1 MPTPT
6 KSQAVKPGAAKLLVR
21 AVAWLTLAAS
31 AMPAFAQDPQAA
43 PPPAD
48 AAAAPAPADAT
59 APAATPP
66 ADNTNATL
74 SDAPVGTLIAPP
86 ADGAAP
92 PPPESGEPPA
102 DTRALDETVQ
112 DLKKDVVD
120 LNKELFVLEEE
131 LLFPANTQ
139 VAVFVSMDI
148 GEFFALDSLT
158 LKIDNK
164 EVANYLYT
172 PREAEALLKG
182 GVHRVYLG
190 NLKVGEHQLVAFFEG
205 KGPNERDYKR
215 GANLKFEKG
224 VGAKYLELKITDRQR
239 KGQPEFAIKD
249 WE

>member
-1 MPTPT
+1 MLRKFYL
-6 KSQAVKPGAAKLLVR
+6 KSLALCLLS
-21 AVAWLTLAAS
+21 LPLAAQE
-31 AMPAFAQDPQAA
+31 AQAPAAPAA
-43 PPPAD
+43 PPA
-48 AAAAPAPADAT
+48 AT
-59 APAATPP
+59 AA
-66 ADNTNATL
+66 
-74 SDAPVGTLIAPP
+74 SS
-86 ADGAAP
+86 
-92 PPPESGEPPA
+92 EEFKS
-102 DTRALDETVQ
+102 LDQEVQ
-112 DLKKDVVD
+112 SLTKEVLD
-120 LNKELFVLEEE
+120 LNRELFVLEEE

-139 VAVFVSMDI
+139 VAVFVSMDV
-148 GEFFALDSLT
+148 GEFFALDSVT

-190 NLKVGEHQLVAFFEG
+190 NLKVGEHQLVAFFSG

-239 KGQPEFAIKD
+239 RAQPEFAIKD

>member
-1 MPTPT
+1 MPTP
-6 KSQAVKPGAAKLLVR
+6 SLHVR
-21 AVAWLTLAAS
+21 AAALVALLLTWAMFAAS
-31 AMPAFAQDPQAA
+31 SFAQDPQPTTPASADPAA
-43 PPPAD
+43 PAPDAATPPLDSAPADAD
-48 AAAAPAPADAT
+48 AAAAP
-59 APAATPP
+59 PAA
-66 ADNTNATL
+66 
-74 SDAPVGTLIAPP
+74 
-86 ADGAAP
+86 
-92 PPPESGEPPA
+92 GEPPA

-112 DLKKDVVD
+112 ALKKDVVD

-148 GEFFALDSLT
+148 GEFFALDSLS

-190 NLKVGEHQLVAFFEG
+190 NLKVGEHQLVAFFSG

-239 KGQPEFAIKD
+239 RAQPEFAIKD